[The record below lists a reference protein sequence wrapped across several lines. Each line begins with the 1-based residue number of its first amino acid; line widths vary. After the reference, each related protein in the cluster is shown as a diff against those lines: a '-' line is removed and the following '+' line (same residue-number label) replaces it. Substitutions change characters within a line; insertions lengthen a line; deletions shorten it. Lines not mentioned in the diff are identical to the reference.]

1 MLRMHSIG
9 EDHHLIGCR
18 FGHQGLIHGD
28 KRRLF
33 DFIGL
38 CRQQSWLFILKP
50 QAAHQSGGSRGTVAL
65 PVFRRNIRTDP
76 VYVPCRVF
84 GKMGFQSPFVRNTQ
98 VSLPLAVML
107 QAEKRQPRT
116 GKGKL
121 PLRQNRRSDI
131 QNPANRSG
139 VFFCI
144 QQQKRT
150 GALPDKCFNLAAA
163 AKGLKDQALVGR
175 EQNRFVG
182 LVHALKVHAVIRMT
196 MRQIESASLQNFQ
209 VNSGGGVYQNAPGD
223 INLYLIIIA
232 RLGGYLDRKSDPPPG
247 TTVMWRGFSRLSDLE
262 EGFRIGKSK
271 AEQLV
276 GN

>member
-1 MLRMHSIG
+1 MLSIG
-9 EDHHLIGCR
+9 EDHHPIGCK

-50 QAAHQSGGSRGTVAL
+50 RTAHQSGGSRGTVAL
-65 PVFRRNIRTDP
+65 PVFRRNIRTDL

-84 GKMGFQSPFVRNTQ
+84 GKTGFQSPFV
-98 VSLPLAVML
+98 LPRQMPLSLAVIL
-107 QAEKRQPRT
+107 QAEKRQPRP
-116 GKGKL
+116 GKGKP

-150 GALPDKCFNLAAA
+150 GALPDKRFNLAAA
-163 AKGLKDQALVGR
+163 AKGLKGQALIGR
-175 EQNRFVG
+175 
-182 LVHALKVHAVIRMT
+182 
-196 MRQIESASLQNFQ
+196 
-209 VNSGGGVYQNAPGD
+209 
-223 INLYLIIIA
+223 
-232 RLGGYLDRKSDPPPG
+232 
-247 TTVMWRGFSRLSDLE
+247 
-262 EGFRIGKSK
+262 
-271 AEQLV
+271 
-276 GN
+276 